1 MLEIVIKLNP
11 ANGVVTGT
19 KDVVTVDPEGV
30 ETTTTVD
37 VIDWQPALIAAA
49 TEIQAMNAY
58 AGTELFPEPVQSNP
72 ASETLEGYIGTANTP
87 PIDNGM
93 VTVKIENYNWMDL
106 TLLPATPTTFTF
118 VLGIP
123 PQVGKFI

>member
-19 KDVVTVDPEGV
+19 KDVVTVDSEGI

-37 VIDWQPALIAAA
+37 VVDWRPALIAAA
-49 TEIQAMNAY
+49 TEIQAMNAFS
-58 AGTELFPEPVQSNP
+58 GTDTFPEPVQCNP
-72 ASETLEGYIGTANTP
+72 ESETLEGYIGTANTI

-93 VTVKIENYNWMDL
+93 VTVRMNNYNWMDL
-106 TLLPATPTTFTF
+106 TLLPGTPTTFTF
-118 VLGIP
+118 VLGLP